1 MNSLRGWRDPRT
13 GRVCGF
19 RSPEQRQNFMI
30 GRARFCNGLN
40 REMPRCTAL
49 NRLGERCKG
58 ARMRGRSTCF
68 RHSGGAAAKRAR
80 LAAAHL
86 SGNSDRIQRAEM
98 RSERN
103 RLRSLWRRDPSE
115 PGRTIMLVPA
125 DEATCR
131 AWAQRQGFQLDLLDR
146 DLPAISDALRWVWAR
161 VSRGLINDD
170 DLTAKLARLRS
181 RIVEKGH
188 AFVHSR

>member
-1 MNSLRGWRDPRT
+1 
-13 GRVCGF
+13 
-19 RSPEQRQNFMI
+19 
-30 GRARFCNGLN
+30 
-40 REMPRCTAL
+40 
-49 NRLGERCKG
+49 
-58 ARMRGRSTCF
+58 
-68 RHSGGAAAKRAR
+68 
-80 LAAAHL
+80 
-86 SGNSDRIQRAEM
+86 
-98 RSERN
+98 
-103 RLRSLWRRDPSE
+103 
-115 PGRTIMLVPA
+115 MLVPA

-161 VSRGLINDD
+161 VSRGLINDY